1 MKRPFAAMSQYT
13 LQDIAAAI
21 STTVLILGL
30 IALSLLEKEVP
41 DAMNG
46 ALGAS
51 TTWLFIRSAA
61 AAERH
66 NRENP

>member
-1 MKRPFAAMSQYT
+1 MHS
-13 LQDIAAAI
+13 LQDIAAAL
-21 STTVLILGL
+21 TTVILILGL
-30 IALSLLEKEVP
+30 VALSFLEKEIP

-61 AAERH
+61 AAERY
-66 NRENP
+66 NRDNPGDTT

>member
-1 MKRPFAAMSQYT
+1 MYS
-13 LQDIAAAI
+13 LQDIAAAL
-21 STTVLILGL
+21 TTIILIIGLVALGFW
-30 IALSLLEKEVP
+30 EKEVP

-51 TTWLFIRSAA
+51 TTWVFIRSAA

-66 NRENP
+66 HRDNP